1 MAKKEKYCH
10 LICPRRADST
20 TKLGFTK
27 FYAQG
32 LKTPREDKEGINKM
46 VKKENHPNEVMEG
59 GESVKC
65 GVQTTS
71 WYLVFVIRGGGRERD
86 EDRDRVGGS
95 KWEVGSWD
103 MEKEIFHSAYGKL
116 PKTRRKIIEACS
128 CFSCLFWYS
137 IWWFGNFFFF
147 IIYVSRLCLAV
158 RKECCWQRWE
168 NVHNRGLGVGVKRE
182 EDKWI
187 IGVSNGFGLGVNY
200 RKVKN

>member
-1 MAKKEKYCH
+1 
-10 LICPRRADST
+10 
-20 TKLGFTK
+20 
-27 FYAQG
+27 
-32 LKTPREDKEGINKM
+32 M
-46 VKKENHPNEVMEG
+46 VKKENHPNEVRG
-59 GESVKC
+59 GSAKC
-65 GVQTTS
+65 GGRTTS
-71 WYLVFVIRGGGRERD
+71 WYLVFVIRGEGRERD

-95 KWEVGSWD
+95 EWEVGSWD

-116 PKTRRKIIEACS
+116 PKTRSKNNWGLQ
-128 CFSCLFWYS
+128 LFFLFVLVFNLM
-137 IWWFGNFFFF
+137 IWEFFFF

-168 NVHNRGLGVGVKRE
+168 NVHNRELGVGVKRE